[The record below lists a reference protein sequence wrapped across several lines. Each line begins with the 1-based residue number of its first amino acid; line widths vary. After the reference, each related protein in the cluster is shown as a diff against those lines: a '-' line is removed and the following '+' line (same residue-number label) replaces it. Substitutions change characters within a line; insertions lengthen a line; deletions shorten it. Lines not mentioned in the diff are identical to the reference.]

1 MFYAI
6 AAMAALIARGGY
18 RSAGVAV
25 QRRRRS
31 TAAEKRCQLDVRLS
45 VGPYRFSGGR
55 GGGGGRCDGG
65 RRWARVQVGRRPLQT
80 ERCRCIIS
88 FGQIRESA

>member
-45 VGPYRFSGGR
+45 VGPYRSSAVGAAAAEAAVTAAAGGPGYR
-55 GGGGGRCDGG
+55 SGGGRCRQSGAG
-65 RRWARVQVGRRPLQT
+65 V
-80 ERCRCIIS
+80 
-88 FGQIRESA
+88 